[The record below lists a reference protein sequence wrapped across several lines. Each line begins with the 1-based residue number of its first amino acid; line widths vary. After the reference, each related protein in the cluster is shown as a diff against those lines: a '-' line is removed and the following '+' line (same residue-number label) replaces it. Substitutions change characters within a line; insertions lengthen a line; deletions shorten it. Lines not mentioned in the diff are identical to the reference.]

1 MTALFYYILKVVV
14 CSGILYSY
22 YHFALRNKVFHA
34 WNRFYLLAMI
44 PFSILLPLLEMNIIA
59 PADNG
64 SKIVSA
70 MRIVAGADEYVLNV
84 DSNSG
89 IGWSAELVYLCLYL
103 LVSFSI
109 AVVFTIGLLKLVKMI
124 RKYSPVL
131 LENFY
136 FLNTPEPGTPF
147 SFFRY
152 LVWNQEIP
160 LDTENGR
167 RILEHELVHIRE
179 KHSWDKIF
187 IHIMLIFFWINPF
200 FWLARQEMTMIHEF
214 IADRKAVGNGDTEAF
229 AKLILASS
237 FPGHTSLLTHSFF
250 QSSIKRRLAMISK
263 KNNPLVAYVSRLMMI
278 PVVFVMIFA
287 FAVQSEPTWAKGSPS
302 VTSFG
307 QKYTVVLDAG
317 HGGEDAGAI
326 SGNVKEKELSLA
338 LARMVKE
345 LNVNPD
351 IELVL
356 TRNSDQTTALADRVK
371 MASDKNAQLFL
382 SIHIASAPSPDQK
395 GITAFISSRDL
406 TRQQENVRFAS
417 LLLNNLS
424 SVYAVDKKIKQRENQ
439 GVWVLDK
446 NVCPAVILECGY
458 ISNTDDRNYISSKA
472 NQEKIAKQ
480 ILRSIEDYFSKAVLI
495 QPSAA
500 TVQIANDT
508 TPKAKTKEKTPPA
521 KVTFLY
527 LNGNSETLTI
537 KEYRDRTG
545 REDITFM
552 TDTIKLDGNSLAKK
566 KDDGSLKYLVDG
578 KEVNA
583 AVANSIN
590 PDNIASVNVTKGGSE
605 NTVNIITK
613 NVDASNKKLVL
624 TLPKSSPPPLYIL
637 NGDEISEEEMKLIDP
652 NKIESISVLKD
663 RSAETIY
670 GEKGKNGVIV
680 ITLKKQ

>member
-1 MTALFYYILKVVV
+1 
-14 CSGILYSY
+14 
-22 YHFALRNKVFHA
+22 
-34 WNRFYLLAMI
+34 
-44 PFSILLPLLEMNIIA
+44 
-59 PADNG
+59 
-64 SKIVSA
+64 
-70 MRIVAGADEYVLNV
+70 
-84 DSNSG
+84 
-89 IGWSAELVYLCLYL
+89 
-103 LVSFSI
+103 
-109 AVVFTIGLLKLVKMI
+109 
-124 RKYSPVL
+124 
-131 LENFY
+131 
-136 FLNTPEPGTPF
+136 
-147 SFFRY
+147 
-152 LVWNQEIP
+152 
-160 LDTENGR
+160 
-167 RILEHELVHIRE
+167 
-179 KHSWDKIF
+179 
-187 IHIMLIFFWINPF
+187 
-200 FWLARQEMTMIHEF
+200 
-214 IADRKAVGNGDTEAF
+214 
-229 AKLILASS
+229 
-237 FPGHTSLLTHSFF
+237 
-250 QSSIKRRLAMISK
+250 
-263 KNNPLVAYVSRLMMI
+263 
-278 PVVFVMIFA
+278 
-287 FAVQSEPTWAKGSPS
+287 
-302 VTSFG
+302 
-307 QKYTVVLDAG
+307 
-317 HGGEDAGAI
+317 
-326 SGNVKEKELSLA
+326 
-338 LARMVKE
+338 
-345 LNVNPD
+345 
-351 IELVL
+351 
-356 TRNSDQTTALADRVK
+356 
-371 MASDKNAQLFL
+371 
-382 SIHIASAPSPDQK
+382 
-395 GITAFISSRDL
+395 
-406 TRQQENVRFAS
+406 
-417 LLLNNLS
+417 LLNNLS

-663 RSAETIY
+663 KSAETIY